1 MVTFMCWV
9 PEEPNAI
16 SSNLTGVG
24 NKKLSC
30 HRETARRFVTLTFE
44 VIENGAV
51 LIDHT
56 RLSNC
61 QPLYVKLY
69 VVPFSSY
76 LTLNNRDLE
85 KVTEGHSNW
94 YHSKA

>member
-30 HRETARRFVTLTFE
+30 HRETARRFVTLTFK

-56 RLSNC
+56 RLSNWSAIVSIAVC
-61 QPLYVKLY
+61 CTIFKL
-69 VVPFSSY
+69 F
-76 LTLNNRDLE
+76 DIE
-85 KVTEGHSNW
+85 
-94 YHSKA
+94 